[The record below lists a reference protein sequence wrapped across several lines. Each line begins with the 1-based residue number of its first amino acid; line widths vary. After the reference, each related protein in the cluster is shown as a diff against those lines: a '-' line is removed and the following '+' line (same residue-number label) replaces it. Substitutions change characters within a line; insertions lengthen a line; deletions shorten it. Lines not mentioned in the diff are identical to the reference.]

1 MKTNQSKVIISFR
14 EDKNCSQAVLLG
26 FADRFQIQ
34 EDHALSI
41 ASGFGAGMGRL
52 QRTCGAVSGAY
63 MVIGLY
69 AGSKSINNTERKE
82 SAYQMIQEFTKRF
95 EEEKETTICEDL
107 IHCNLKTEEGQEY
120 FENNNLKERV
130 CEKCIKLSLNILD
143 DLMNI

>member
-1 MKTNQSKVIISFR
+1 MKVDSLKVIKAFR

-26 FADRFQIQ
+26 FTDRFQIQ

-69 AGSKSINNTERKE
+69 AGAKSTNNTERKE
-82 SAYQMIQEFTKRF
+82 TAYALIQEFTKRF
-95 EEEKETTICEDL
+95 EATKGTTQCTDLVNCDLCTAEGAKIFED
-107 IHCNLKTEEGQEY
+107 H
-120 FENNNLKERV
+120 NLKETV
-130 CEKCIKLSLNILD
+130 CEKCIELSLRILD
-143 DLMNI
+143 DLIGG